1 MGTSM
6 PDIIAP
12 DNDQLH
18 PSTYAAKAWLSTA
31 IYRCN
36 LYPKAIYLVLG
47 IDQSTFSRWL
57 SLEHDQVMPMDH
69 LPAVLALLDRQAV
82 DELVD
87 LITQRRGSADIQK
100 PGANRAS

>member
-1 MGTSM
+1 MADS
-6 PDIIAP
+6 IAP
-12 DNDQLH
+12 QEGALH
-18 PSTYAAKAWLSTA
+18 PSKYAAKAWLSTA
-31 IYRCN
+31 IYRCQ
-36 LYPKAIYLVLG
+36 LYPKAIYMDLG
-47 IDQSTFSRWL
+47 VDQSTFSRWL
-57 SLEHDQVMPMDH
+57 SLEHDQIMPMDH

>member
-1 MGTSM
+1 MVDS
-6 PDIIAP
+6 IAP

-31 IYRCN
+31 IYRCG
-36 LYPKAIYLVLG
+36 LYPKALYLVLG

-57 SLEHDQVMPMDH
+57 SLEHEQTLPMGH
-69 LPAVLALLDRQAV
+69 LPAVLALLDEQALH
-82 DELVD
+82 ELTD
-87 LITQRRGSADIQK
+87 LLTQRRGSADIQK